1 VDWRPPDSP
10 CLFLH
15 LFFSQQ
21 FRPVRPAIGDVSGHS
36 VVDESPVT
44 GISPRQLKA
53 IWALSHRVGLDDRE
67 LHALVAARTGR
78 VSLRELR
85 RSEAATV
92 IDELLA
98 KVSGR
103 APAPRKPGAVT
114 RAQQALLARLAD
126 ELEWPP
132 ERLPALVRRMYGTHA
147 LRELT
152 VKQAS
157 GLIEALKAML
167 GRRGRAA

>member
-1 VDWRPPDSP
+1 
-10 CLFLH
+10 
-15 LFFSQQ
+15 
-21 FRPVRPAIGDVSGHS
+21 
-36 VVDESPVT
+36 
-44 GISPRQLKA
+44 
-53 IWALSHRVGLDDRE
+53 
-67 LHALVAARTGR
+67 
-78 VSLRELR
+78 
-85 RSEAATV
+85 
-92 IDELLA
+92 
-98 KVSGR
+98 
-103 APAPRKPGAVT
+103 VT